1 MSIINKYEINAKRI
15 LVFGDLHQQIDWARR
30 ILGKEK
36 NNYDFL
42 IILGDFFDSFFSPPR
57 VAGAAETAKFVL
69 EIQSGKYGPYF
80 LCLGNHEMPVMESWH
95 DNQKYKKRHLHYNCC
110 SGYTNSKSLEVNKI
124 FKWGNW
130 RNFHVF
136 CKCQDIIFSHAG
148 FSSKY
153 LEQYHISLDDN
164 NLDNLWEET
173 EDALEH
179 ISHGPSRIFDCGAAR
194 GGIHNVGGPLWADFN
209 SEFTCVKDVSQVF
222 GHSMV
227 MAPTIAYFDKNKNT
241 ITNSYYSFNAWD
253 HKEISYNLD
262 CSQSYYGIL
271 ENGRF
276 TFKKLEG
283 NPKLKRDIRVFDKV
297 FEEFKQAEIDRL
309 ANLIKL

>member
-1 MSIINKYEINAKRI
+1 MSIINKYEVDAKRVLIFADPHQNINWAKRI
-15 LVFGDLHQQIDWARR
+15 LE
-30 ILGKEK
+30 KEK
-36 NNYDFL
+36 GNYDG
-42 IILGDFFDSFFSPPR
+42 IITIGDEFDSFFSPPR

-69 EIQSGKYGPYF
+69 EIQSGKYGPCF
-80 LCLGNHEMPVMESWH
+80 MICGNHNLSYMESWH
-95 DNQKYKKRHLHYNCC
+95 DNQKYKKRHLLYNCC
-110 SGYTNSKSLEVNKI
+110 SGYSNSKSLEINKI
-124 FKWGNW
+124 LSWENW

-136 CKCQDIIFSHAG
+136 CKCQGIIFSHAG

-153 LEQYHISLDDN
+153 LEQYSISLNDN

-179 ISHGPSRIFDCGAAR
+179 ISYRPSRLFDCGMAR
-194 GGIHNVGGPLWADFN
+194 GGIHNTGGPLWADFN
-209 SEFTCVKDVSQVF
+209 QEFGCVENIRQAF
-222 GHSMV
+222 GHSGV
-227 MAPTIAYFDKNKNT
+227 FWPTIAYFDKNKNT
-241 ITNSYYSFNAWD
+241 ITNPYYSFNAWD